1 VADPLT
7 LVVLGGVAATEGI
20 KFLYGQAAE
29 VLKGWRER
37 RHKNAGPVDVP
48 IVAND
53 VLDAAPTT
61 TVVDPGVVER
71 EQRELVRLVG
81 ALSPYAQ
88 GIADI
93 AVTDA
98 ELGRDVQRLRQLL
111 EAAYGQRLTFR
122 GEDRPPTG
130 SRIDVTQ
137 VVELVE
143 GAVTGVDVGEVDG
156 GADVTIDQ
164 RVDQV
169 AAEGTVTGFKADR
182 LK

>member
-1 VADPLT
+1 MADPLT

-37 RHKNAGPVDVP
+37 RHKNAEPVDVP

-61 TVVDPGVVER
+61 TAVDPGVVER

-81 ALSPYAQ
+81 ALSPYAH
-88 GIADI
+88 GIAGID
-93 AVTDA
+93 VTDA

-122 GEDRPPTG
+122 GEDRAPTG

-156 GADVTIDQ
+156 GADVTVDQ
-164 RVDQV
+164 RVGQV
-169 AAEGTVTGFKADR
+169 AAESTVTGFKADR
-182 LK
+182 LR